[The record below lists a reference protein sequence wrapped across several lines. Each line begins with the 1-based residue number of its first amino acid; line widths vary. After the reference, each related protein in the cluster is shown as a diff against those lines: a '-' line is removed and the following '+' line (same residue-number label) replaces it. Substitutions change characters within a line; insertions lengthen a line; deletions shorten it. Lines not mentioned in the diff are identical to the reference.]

1 MSGIGDLLN
10 QVIYFYQ
17 IVLTCVANSIPERMI
32 KSHPIKLGNSHAY
45 GRVHPQFKSFHLP
58 PFLLG
63 HLQMHFSSPT
73 VISMFSSF
81 DKKELRTM

>member
-45 GRVHPQFKSFHLP
+45 GRVDPQFKSFH
-58 PFLLG
+58 FALG
-63 HLQMHFSSPT
+63 QVIMHFSSPT
-73 VISMFSSF
+73 VISILSSF

>member
-10 QVIYFYQ
+10 EVIYFYQ
-17 IVLTCVANSIPERMI
+17 IVSTCVANSIPERMI
-32 KSHPIKLGNSHAY
+32 KSHPVKFGNSHKY
-45 GRVHPQFKSFHLP
+45 GKVSPQYKSFHLP
-58 PFLLG
+58 LG
-63 HLQMHFSSPT
+63 IARMHFSSPT